1 MKLAGWEKAEEA
13 RSCRRTQRLRGG
25 LERRVDFQLGLET
38 TQSFINCVLLFTWRD
53 PAASTAATQEA
64 SEETSS
70 TLFYNL
76 LQLDSWQMHHLCQ
89 VTTVLLKS
97 PTPKSNSESVFRSLL
112 DMLSGTDVRRQLSDL
127 EKLNLKMF
135 CLMEFKLNVISND
148 WL

>member
-13 RSCRRTQRLRGG
+13 RSCRWTQRLRGG

>member
-1 MKLAGWEKAEEA
+1 
-13 RSCRRTQRLRGG
+13 
-25 LERRVDFQLGLET
+25 
-38 TQSFINCVLLFTWRD
+38 
-53 PAASTAATQEA
+53 
-64 SEETSS
+64 
-70 TLFYNL
+70 
-76 LQLDSWQMHHLCQ
+76 MHHLCQ